1 MIEVDEI
8 VVDPAV
14 AKNKKEMNEI
24 LEQNERAKQ
33 LHSKRREEK
42 FLNSKSMLDKII
54 ELFQKRKNIS
64 KTAQNQNTK

>member
-8 VVDPAV
+8 VVDPSV
-14 AKNKKEMNEI
+14 AKSKKEMNEI

-64 KTAQNQNTK
+64 KTTQNQNSK

>member
-8 VVDPAV
+8 VVDPSV
-14 AKNKKEMNEI
+14 AKSKKEMNEI

-64 KTAQNQNTK
+64 KTAQNQNSK

>member
-64 KTAQNQNTK
+64 KTAQNQNSK